1 MGIMRR
7 IRYCPSVAEVDSQ
20 VGATGIDRID
30 QCPSR
35 AVVVSSE
42 HSSVRTGPF
51 SGQSLD
57 PFSQAPTLVLTPCLP
72 DDGAAS
78 ESNAL
83 GARTCGLAL
92 AADDAMLTGSFTD
105 LLGEAPMSYL
115 SGWRLC
121 LAADLLQRTD
131 ATVDSVAHEVGYSS
145 GYALSTA
152 FHREYGVRPSHHR
165 RATGT
170 QTKS

>member
-1 MGIMRR
+1 MRR

-57 PFSQAPTLVLTPCLP
+57 PFSQAPTLVLTPCF
-72 DDGAAS
+72 
-78 ESNAL
+78 
-83 GARTCGLAL
+83 
-92 AADDAMLTGSFTD
+92 ADAV
-105 LLGEAPMSYL
+105 
-115 SGWRLC
+115 RLI
-121 LAADLLQRTD
+121 DHMEVQRFDPHVPEGTM
-131 ATVDSVAHEVGYSS
+131 GQ
-145 GYALSTA
+145 
-152 FHREYGVRPSHHR
+152 REE
-165 RATGT
+165 
-170 QTKS
+170 Q